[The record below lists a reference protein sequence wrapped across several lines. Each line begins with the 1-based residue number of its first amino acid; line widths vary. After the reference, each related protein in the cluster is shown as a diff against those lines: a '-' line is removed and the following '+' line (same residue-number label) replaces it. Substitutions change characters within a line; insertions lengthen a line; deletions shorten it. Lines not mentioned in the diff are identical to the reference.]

1 MKSSGKIRRPYKS
14 PRRVWRVERYVDAV
28 IAGVAEGKTLAQI
41 CKSIPSRPPVHALR
55 VYFKRNPDQRARYK
69 AAQAKA
75 KQARRSGQSN
85 VYMAALEALAAT
97 DCPFVSKWHEPGL
110 PNLNAMR
117 IRGYRDPAYMAKL
130 KAVLAQRGIEPH
142 AISDDVYDAA
152 LKALAASNEP
162 DQTKWREPG
171 LPTLATMRARAR
183 RDPAFKERLDAM
195 LAERARRIKPK
206 RFRARDY
213 PRALELAQQNPDLS
227 QDEIDVLL
235 DRAMLPMFDGMRAFT
250 RRNSVFAK
258 AFQQFRNSREAL
270 RYSDDAYETAL
281 DMLRSEPRLSC
292 GDILPERVGLIPSW
306 EAVRRRAAG
315 HPDYAERYHAAMEE
329 RRAAR
334 GGKHL
339 RRPGR
344 TLPSTA
350 PVAVSNDLMAAVDAA
365 IPRWVD
371 AVDRDDIRSDV
382 VMAVL
387 SGEIGPTDIGPYARQ
402 VTKRLGRRAYDH
414 LSVDSMARD
423 DGEESFLDLKSSQSF
438 TFEDAI

>member
-1 MKSSGKIRRPYKS
+1 MKSAYKSRRSCKRPY
-14 PRRVWRVERYVDAV
+14 RVWRVERYVDAV
-28 IAGVAEGKTLAQI
+28 IAGVAQGKTLAQV
-41 CKSIPSRPPVHALR
+41 CKSIPSRPPVHALLD
-55 VYFKRNPDQRARYK
+55 YFKRNPDQRARYK

-75 KQARRSGQSN
+75 KQARRSSRAG
-85 VYMAALEALAAT
+85 VYLIALEALAAT
-97 DCPFVSKWHEPGL
+97 DHPFVSKWQEPGL

-117 IRGYRDPAYMAKL
+117 MRGYRDPAYMAKL
-130 KAVLAQRGIEPH
+130 KAVLAQRGIKPH

-152 LKALAASNEP
+152 LRSLAASNEP

-171 LPTLATMRARAR
+171 LPSLATMRARAR
-183 RDPAFKERLDAM
+183 RDPTFKERLDVV

-213 PRALELAQQNPDLS
+213 QRALELAGRHPDLS
-227 QDEIDVLL
+227 QKEIDVLL
-235 DRAMLPMFDGMRAFT
+235 DRAKLPMFCAMHAFAK
-250 RRNSVFAK
+250 RNSVFAK
-258 AFQQFRNSREAL
+258 EYRQFRNGREAL
-270 RYSDDAYETAL
+270 HYSDDAYETAL

-306 EAVRRRAAG
+306 AAVRQRATK
-315 HPDYAERYHAAMEE
+315 HPDYAERYHAVMEE

-344 TLPSTA
+344 SSPTTGPA
-350 PVAVSNDLMAAVDAA
+350 AASNDLMAAVDAA
-365 IPRWVD
+365 IPRWVE
-371 AVDRDDIRSDV
+371 AADRDDIRSDV
-382 VMAVL
+382 IMAVL

-402 VTKRLGRRAYDH
+402 VTKRLGRRAHDH
-414 LSVDSMARD
+414 LSVDRMAREGGKD
-423 DGEESFLDLKSSQSF
+423 SFLDLTSSQSF